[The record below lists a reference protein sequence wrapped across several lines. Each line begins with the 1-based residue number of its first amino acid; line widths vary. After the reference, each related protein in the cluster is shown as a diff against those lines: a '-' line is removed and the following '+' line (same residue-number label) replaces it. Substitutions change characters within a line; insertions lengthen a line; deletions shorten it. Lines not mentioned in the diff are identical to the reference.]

1 MTITPTTLGGELDSF
16 APGVIDKYSAA
27 ELDQITAVRSKDL
40 SLKKAELEWRFEVV
54 RLKLMLDQQDDA
66 EGAILTGS
74 VGHPP
79 SRFWDGARTG
89 DFGTR
94 LQAMADNG
102 NRMTVNRLMQANDA
116 AAKLLGNS
124 VTAVTQSLPL
134 QLATEKGIGSST
146 LEIYGSLSDEAR
158 EVADFYYEQRGELKA
173 DMLKEFRQVCDGY
186 EERKPELL
194 QGLADGSL
202 KYPSHIQELMV
213 EWEAQRREQAA
224 REAALLE
231 AAALAEAEHNE
242 EVAQTYTSSV
252 EPDEIVGD
260 QPIPEDVA
268 IRRSPS
274 KAWFSSATG
283 KDKVEEVVG
292 DLAKSLPDLLNSLS
306 DLSMR
311 LEDQFAHASTMHNYA
326 EFWAGYDRFF
336 YTPATARTKWGRGG
350 RLERMKKLRTLLKE
364 VSGKI
369 DVYIANSTPPDGIEY
384 PEK

>member
-27 ELDQITAVRSKDL
+27 ELDQITAVRQAGEKTRR
-40 SLKKAELEWRFEVV
+40 AEQSEHSEWV
-54 RLKLMLDQQDDA
+54 RLKLMLDQQDAA
-66 EGAILTGS
+66 EGLVPIGQE
-74 VGHPP
+74 GHPP
-79 SRFWDGARTG
+79 SRFWDGARAG
-89 DFGTR
+89 DFGPKLQDIAERGDRKKIAR
-94 LQAMADNG
+94 L
-102 NRMTVNRLMQANDA
+102 VWANA
-116 AAKLLGNS
+116 AASKLLGCVAN
-124 VTAVTQSLPL
+124 ATQPLPL
-134 QLATEKGIGSST
+134 QTAAEKGIGSST

-336 YTPATARTKWGRGG
+336 YTPATARSKWGRGG

-384 PEK
+384 PES